1 MRLTP
6 EDIKRIH
13 GADERIFVENYGEI
27 VRFYVQLLRNTVGT
41 GRGEG

>member
-1 MRLTP
+1 MRLTRK
-6 EDIKRIH
+6 DLKRIH
-13 GADERIFVENYGEI
+13 GTDERISVENYGEI